1 MIDATHAEINYFVS
15 MQGNVK
21 EFLVVFVVMDI
32 CQLFSR

>member
-21 EFLVVFVVMDI
+21 EFLVVYV
-32 CQLFSR
+32 QTA